1 MSDFTFIKS
10 NENVVSVQK
19 NTGYKNYSVIRTK
32 QSSLMLLSTCANYG
46 KKNLVSIKIMKY
58 WKYTGTPLVFN
69 NCIVTINTKTISL
82 K

>member
-1 MSDFTFIKS
+1 MLVK
-10 NENVVSVQK
+10 K

-32 QSSLMLLSTCANYG
+32 QSRLILLSNCANYG
-46 KKNLVSIKIMKY
+46 KKNLVSIKIMKH

-69 NCIVTINTKTISL
+69 NCIVTINAKTISL